1 MKVRIDKQAKHTRET
16 HGVIFE
22 MQPYLGTIQIIE
34 SVYDNRTVS
43 IHGWT
48 WNVKDLT
55 PCIREG
61 KPITE
66 TITPVLFHETE
77 IVGV

>member
-1 MKVRIDKQAKHTRET
+1 MKVRIDKQAKHTRKT
-16 HGVIFE
+16 HGVILD
-22 MQPYLGTIQIIE
+22 MQSYLGTIQVIE
-34 SVYDNRTVS
+34 TVFNNRAVS